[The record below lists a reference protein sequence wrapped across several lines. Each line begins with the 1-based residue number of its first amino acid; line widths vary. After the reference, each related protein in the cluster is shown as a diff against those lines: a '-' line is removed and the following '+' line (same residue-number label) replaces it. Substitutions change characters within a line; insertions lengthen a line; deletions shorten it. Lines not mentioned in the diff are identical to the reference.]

1 MVSDWITLNKLILS
15 GVIGT
20 AFGLITAWV
29 TYRFQRR
36 RDNISWIRENKKL
49 QQQFNHERDLLDANF
64 QQRIKELEQKERE
77 RFRDELTKGLE
88 NPAFYIQQ
96 LLETSYMLKK
106 RHFDTIQEIKEGKIF
121 FQHDSNA
128 NERHANVP
136 IADRKLH
143 DIDEEQRSRDI
154 EIAVENNENI
164 IKLLEQSE
172 ILLHR
177 MEQFIVDP
185 FDNEFRHKKG

>member
-143 DIDEEQRSRDI
+143 EIDEEQRSRDI